1 MNFKQ
6 NDTKALRSKSLLNE
20 IESVYDEVRP
30 LGRGLALWAYLLD
43 RRAVPAR
50 LGLTQEGALPSAE
63 GRLLSSPPPRW
74 TFLQVTGRQLSFAA
88 ARRGPRTVRAFGRS
102 VPSNPYLQAL
112 LYSTVTVPVLA
123 VGKLRCR
130 SPWPGP
136 AAADEGATCR
146 QRTAVL
152 VHCPALVWSTS
163 RGPSG
168 PGPGLKELGFEQCLR
183 GEFLAGA

>member
-30 LGRGLALWAYLLD
+30 LSRGLALWAYLLD

-50 LGLTQEGALPSAE
+50 FGLTQEGTLPSAE
-63 GRLLSSPPPRW
+63 GRLLSSPPPLW
-74 TFLQVTGRQLSFAA
+74 TFLQVAGRQLSFAA
-88 ARRGPRTVRAFGRS
+88 ARRGPWTVRAFGRS

-112 LYSTVTVPVLA
+112 LYSTVIVPVLA

-130 SPWPGP
+130 SWPLAWPGCSRRGRHVPP
-136 AAADEGATCR
+136 AHCCLSALPGFGVVRLTGPEWARPWAQGA
-146 QRTAVL
+146 
-152 VHCPALVWSTS
+152 
-163 RGPSG
+163 
-168 PGPGLKELGFEQCLR
+168 GL
-183 GEFLAGA
+183 